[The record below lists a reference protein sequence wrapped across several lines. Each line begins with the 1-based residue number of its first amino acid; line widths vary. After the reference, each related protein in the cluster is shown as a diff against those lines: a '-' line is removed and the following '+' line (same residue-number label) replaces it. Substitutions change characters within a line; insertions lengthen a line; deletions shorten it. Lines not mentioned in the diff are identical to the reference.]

1 MFAFIESPAFE
12 RVRAVYLDD
21 DEYAELQQFMMRNPE
36 VGNIVPGSGGVRKL
50 RWRRKG
56 IGKRGGLRVIYFVRY
71 QPNEFW
77 MLALYAKARQKNT
90 PAHILKQLKE
100 AFQHG

>member
-1 MFAFIESPAFE
+1 M
-12 RVRAVYLDD
+12 RALYLEDE
-21 DEYAELQQFMMRNPE
+21 EYAELQQFLILHPE
-36 VGNIVPGSGGVRKL
+36 AGKVVRGVGGVRKL

-56 IGKRGGLRVIYFVRY
+56 TGKRGGLRVIYFLRY

-77 MLALYAKARQKNT
+77 MLALYAKTRRENV

-100 AFQHG
+100 AFRDE